1 MKILVINDDGYRA
14 PGIIALAKA
23 MQKLGEVTVVAPMS
37 QKTGTSHSI
46 NITQDLTVLKTD
58 TDGILTYAVDSTP
71 RDCAVLAIDKLLK
84 EKPDVL
90 VSGVNEGGNL
100 GDDCIRSGT
109 CGGASVGLDYGIP
122 SIAVSLGWGDS
133 YDYSFAAEIAAKS
146 AEWFLKQPD
155 NLDYILNVNVPNRNR
170 EDIKGYRVCHL
181 GGRQYYRQE
190 FSESF
195 DGEFYHYT
203 TNTVEI
209 STSRIDTSDES
220 DMQAFNDGYV
230 TFTPLDIDICRHQ
243 SLATLRKN
251 LEGFEL

>member
-1 MKILVINDDGYRA
+1 MKILVINDDGYKA

-23 MQKLGEVTVVAPMS
+23 LKQLGEVTIVAPQS

-46 NITQDLTVLKTD
+46 NIHQDLTVLKTD

-90 VSGVNEGGNL
+90 VSGINEGGNL

-122 SIAVSLGWGDS
+122 SIAVSLGFGES
-133 YDYSFAAEIAAKS
+133 YDYSYAAEIALKATK
-146 AEWFLKQPD
+146 WFLKQPD
-155 NLDYILNVNVPNRNR
+155 NLEYILNVNVPNLKKQ
-170 EDIKGYRVCHL
+170 DIRGYRVCHL
-181 GGRQYYRQE
+181 GGGQYYRQE
-190 FSESF
+190 FNESF
-195 DGEFYHYT
+195 DGEMYHYT
-203 TNTVEI
+203 TRTIEI
-209 STSRIDTSDES
+209 TTRRIDESEES
-220 DMQAFNDGYV
+220 DMQAFSEGYI

-243 SLATLRKN
+243 SLSALKKN